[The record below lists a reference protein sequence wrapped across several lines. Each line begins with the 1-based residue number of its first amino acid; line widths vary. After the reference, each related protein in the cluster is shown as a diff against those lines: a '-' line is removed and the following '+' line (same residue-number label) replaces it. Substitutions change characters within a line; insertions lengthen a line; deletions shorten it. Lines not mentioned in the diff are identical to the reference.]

1 MDDLPLLVEG
11 IQNKVKKLVARNK
24 QLHQQVSGLQ
34 EQKQALQEEVEAQRQ
49 RIDELRQG
57 LINTEVARLV
67 EEDDAFGAKQ
77 KINELLREIE
87 KCYVL
92 LNR

>member
-34 EQKQALQEEVEAQRQ
+34 EEKQALQEELEAQRQ
-49 RIDELRQG
+49 RIDELKQG
-57 LINTEVARLV
+57 LINTEVSGLV
-67 EEDDAFGAKQ
+67 EGDDTFGAKQ